1 MFLLLFCWVE
11 YVECIITRRG
21 AFAPLK
27 YSDEYL
33 VYASCGSQSTPE
45 TTAKISD
52 WVYGPSAS
60 DIAETDGGV
69 VLPVHFTMALLPSK
83 ENLTPSRV
91 HRVWE

>member
-1 MFLLLFCWVE
+1 MFLLLGYWVE
-11 YVECIITRRG
+11 YVERIIATRG

-33 VYASCGSQSTPE
+33 VYASCGSQSAPDAM
-45 TTAKISD
+45 AKISD
-52 WVYGPSAS
+52 WVYGPSAL

-69 VLPVHFTMALLPSK
+69 VLPVHFTMALVPSK